1 LNPRR
6 AMQWLAPLVMEPSSL
21 HRAQRALIGPEPT
34 VTEGRFRD
42 DNR

>member
-1 LNPRR
+1 M
-6 AMQWLAPLVMEPSSL
+6 AGSFGDGAIQL

-34 VTEGRFRD
+34 VTDGRFRD